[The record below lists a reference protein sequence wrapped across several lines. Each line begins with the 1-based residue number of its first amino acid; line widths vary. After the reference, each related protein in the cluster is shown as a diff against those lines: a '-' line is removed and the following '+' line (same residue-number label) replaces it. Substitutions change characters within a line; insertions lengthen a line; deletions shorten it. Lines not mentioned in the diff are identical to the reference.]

1 MYFNGNII
9 LQLLNINVLIKKKI
23 KDNLNII
30 EILIILH
37 NNINIIDK
45 CLHTIDYK
53 NIHYKL
59 KILND

>member
-9 LQLLNINVLIKKKI
+9 LQLLDINVLIKKKI

-37 NNINIIDK
+37 NNINMIDK
-45 CLHTIDYK
+45 CLHIIDYK